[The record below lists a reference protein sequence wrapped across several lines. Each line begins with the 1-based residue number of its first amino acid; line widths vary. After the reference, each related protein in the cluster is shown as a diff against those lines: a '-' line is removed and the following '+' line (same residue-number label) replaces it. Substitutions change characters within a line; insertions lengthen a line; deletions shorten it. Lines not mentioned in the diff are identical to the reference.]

1 MQIGIDSFVAAVPDS
16 LTGENLGPADR
27 LSHLLDEIETAD
39 RVGLDVFGIGEHH
52 RAEFLDSA
60 PETIL
65 AAAAVRTERIRLTSA
80 VTVLSANDPVRIFQQ
95 FATIDLLSHGRA
107 EMIVG
112 RGSFVEAFPL
122 FGLDLADY
130 DSLFASKLELLLK
143 IRDNTHV
150 HWAGQHRAPLAGQA
164 VYPRPYQRTLPIWL
178 GVGGTTSRSRVTVRR
193 WSILRCALLGG
204 STCSSIT
211 PPWRISTGSKTFRT
225 RSGTAIV
232 GVKWTWCSTLPAPRG
247 LI

>member
-1 MQIGIDSFVAAVPDS
+1 MQIGIDSFVAAVPDA
-16 LTGENLGPADR
+16 LTGENLSPADR
-27 LSHLLDEIETAD
+27 LSHLLHEIETAD
-39 RVGLDVFGIGEHH
+39 RVGLDVFGVGEHH
-52 RAEFLDSA
+52 RSEFLDSA

-95 FATIDLLSHGRA
+95 FATIDLLSRGRA

-122 FGLDLADY
+122 FGLNLADY

-150 HWAGQHRAPLAGQA
+150 HWTGQHRAPLTGQA
-164 VYPRPYQRTLPIWL
+164 VYPRPYHEN
-178 GVGGTTSRSRVTVRR
+178 
-193 WSILRCALLGG
+193 
-204 STCSSIT
+204 
-211 PPWRISTGSKTFRT
+211 F
-225 RSGTAIV
+225 RSGSGWAARR
-232 GVKWTWCSTLPAPRG
+232 LRLRAPEQSAFP
-247 LI
+247 